1 MSAHSSPMSASLQP
15 WIVHAT
21 GGWIDPPAA
30 CGVTVGNFDGVH
42 LGHAEI
48 VRRLVAA
55 ARAGGMPAVVL
66 TFDPHPAAI
75 VRPAAVPPPLT
86 TVARRA
92 ELLLA
97 LGIDAVLVQ
106 PTDREL
112 LSLSAE
118 RFFAELLRARLGTRA
133 IVEGTDFRFGA
144 GRGGDIALLETL
156 CRRDGVAFEAVAP
169 VTVGGEAVSS
179 SRIRGLIAAGR
190 VGEAATMLT
199 AAYRLRGTVVAGA
212 GRGKPLGFPTANLD
226 RIVTLLPA
234 PGVYAAVASLPEAAG
249 ERHPAAVHVGRNA
262 TFGAEQITVEAH
274 LIGFSGT
281 LYGSDLDVDF
291 LERLRDTHRFA
302 SVDALK
308 AQLATDVARAEAVV
322 RSLPPGTRAG

>member
-1 MSAHSSPMSASLQP
+1 LPSIPPPLVAATTGRWTPDSP
-15 WIVHAT
+15 
-21 GGWIDPPAA
+21 A
-30 CGVTVGNFDGVH
+30 CAVAVGNFDGVH
-42 LGHAEI
+42 LGHAAI
-48 VRRLVAA
+48 ARRLVDT
-55 ARAGGMPAVVL
+55 ARRLGLPAVAL
-66 TFDPHPAAI
+66 SFDPHPAA
-75 VRPAAVPPPLT
+75 VLRPEAAPATLT
-86 TVARRA
+86 TSARRA

-97 LGIDAVLVQ
+97 LGVDAVLVQ

-118 RFFAELLRARLGTRA
+118 RFFTDLLHGRLGARA

-144 GRGGDIALLETL
+144 GRSGDLATL
-156 CRRDGVAFEAVAP
+156 ASLCSRDGIVVEAVAP
-169 VTVGGEAVSS
+169 VTVAGEAVSS
-179 SRIRGLIAAGR
+179 SRIRGLVAAGR

-212 GRGKPLGFPTANLD
+212 GRGKPLGFPTANLE
-226 RIVTLLPA
+226 RIATLRPA
-234 PGVYAAVASLPEAAG
+234 PGVYAAVAAPAGAAE
-249 ERHPAAVHVGRNA
+249 ERYPAAVHVGRNE

-302 SVDALK
+302 SVDELK
-308 AQLATDVARAEAVV
+308 AQLAADVARAEKVA
-322 RSLPPGTRAG
+322 RSLPPGTRVD

>member
-1 MSAHSSPMSASLQP
+1 VPSIPPPLVVASTERWTLNSP
-15 WIVHAT
+15 
-21 GGWIDPPAA
+21 A
-30 CGVTVGNFDGVH
+30 CAVAVGNCDGVH
-42 LGHAEI
+42 LGHAAI
-48 VRRLVAA
+48 ARRLVDT
-55 ARAGGMPAVVL
+55 ARRLGLPAVVL
-66 TFDPHPAAI
+66 SFDPHPAA
-75 VRPAAVPPPLT
+75 VLRPAAAPVALST
-86 TVARRA
+86 IARRA

-118 RFFAELLRARLGTRA
+118 RFFTELLRARLGARA
-133 IVEGTDFRFGA
+133 IVEGADFRFGA

-156 CRRDGVAFEAVAP
+156 CRRDGVVVETVAP
-169 VTVGGEAVSS
+169 VTVAGEAVSS

-226 RIVTLLPA
+226 RIATLLPA

-249 ERHPAAVHVGRNA
+249 ERHPAAVHVGRNE
-262 TFGAEQITVEAH
+262 TFGAERITVEAH

-302 SVDALK
+302 SVDELK
-308 AQLATDVARAEAVV
+308 AQLASDVARAEAVV
-322 RSLPPGTRAG
+322 SSLPPGTKAG

>member
-1 MSAHSSPMSASLQP
+1 MPSIPPPLVVASTGRWTPSSP
-15 WIVHAT
+15 
-21 GGWIDPPAA
+21 A
-30 CGVTVGNFDGVH
+30 CAVAVGNFDGVH
-42 LGHAEI
+42 LGHAAI
-48 VRRLVAA
+48 ARRLVDT
-55 ARAGGMPAVVL
+55 ARRLGLPAVVL
-66 TFDPHPAAI
+66 SFDPHPAA
-75 VRPAAVPPPLT
+75 VLRPAAAPAALST
-86 TVARRA
+86 IARRA

-112 LSLSAE
+112 LSLPAE
-118 RFFAELLRARLGTRA
+118 RFFTELLRMRLGARA

-144 GRGGDIALLETL
+144 DRGGDIGLLEAL
-156 CRRDGVAFEAVAP
+156 CRRDGVVVETVAP

-199 AAYRLRGTVVAGA
+199 AVYRLRGTVVAGA

-226 RIVTLLPA
+226 RIATLLPA

-249 ERHPAAVHVGRNA
+249 QRHPAAVHVGRNE

-322 RSLPPGTRAG
+322 RSLPPGTKAG